1 VSRHPKGAQVGRHER
16 GTTLVE
22 LIVSMSIFS
31 FVMVLTLTALVD
43 VQRDTQRVVSRDDAI
58 TQLRQGMAQIDR
70 EVRSG
75 NVLYSPVNEV
85 GVTPGCSGSLTQ
97 PAGDCM
103 RVYTQSNASQQ
114 CVQWQLQEDVSR
126 PGTARLRTR
135 TWSPTWKVDGKVTS
149 FRTVA
154 TGLLNRKVDGEWPF
168 RLEATSATSQRVL
181 KLSLLTNPKDTSA
194 RAFAIES
201 SISGRN
207 THYGRDTNI
216 CTPVPPVP
224 LAP

>member
-1 VSRHPKGAQVGRHER
+1 MA
-16 GTTLVE
+16 
-22 LIVSMSIFS
+22 IFS
-31 FVMVLTLTALVD
+31 FVMVLTLSVLID
-43 VQRDTQRVVSRDDAI
+43 VQKDTQRVVQRDDAI

-85 GVTPGCSGSLTQ
+85 GLTPGCSGSGTL

-103 RVYTQSNASQQ
+103 RVYTQSNANQK
-114 CVQWQLQEDVSR
+114 CVQWQLQPDATR
-126 PGTARLRTR
+126 PGTSRLRTR
-135 TWSPTWKVDGKVTS
+135 SWSPTWSLDGQVTP

-168 RLEATSATSQRVL
+168 RLEASSATSQRVL
-181 KLSLLTNPKDTSA
+181 KLSLLTSTEGASA
-194 RAFAIES
+194 RTTAIES

-207 THYGRDTNI
+207 THYGRDLNI
-216 CTPVPPVP
+216 CTPVPPVT
-224 LAP
+224 